1 MRMSD
6 WSSDV
11 CSSDLHKIPPHC
23 INYRANLWAL
33 HQAGVKSVIAIA
45 AVGAMAPWF
54 TPGEIAVPS
63 DLIDYSHGREHTY
76 SDGTPASGLHHVEFT
91 EPYTPALR
99 RCLLDAAAQAAV
111 PLSGEG
117 VLAVTQGPRL
127 ESVAE
132 IRRLVRDRSEEQT

>member
-1 MRMSD
+1 
-6 WSSDV
+6 
-11 CSSDLHKIPPHC
+11 
-23 INYRANLWAL
+23 
-33 HQAGVKSVIAIA
+33 
-45 AVGAMAPWF
+45 MAPWF

-132 IRRLVRDRSEEQT
+132 IRRLVRDGCDMVGMTGMPEAALARELGIAYACPAVSVNWAAGVQEIGRAHV